1 MLIYS
6 EVSEAYNVCAYIDSI
21 YPAFRHSVEI
31 FWLVTGHGTLCR
43 SVESELCVTVTG
55 VCRIDRNG
63 TVLRYR
69 DSDPNAD
76 RQPRYILADR
86 SLACDQSDFSSS
98 GRADILKP
106 SLRLSTENPKA
117 YSCCIVII
125 STDLHNSSLTLLR
138 GYTLDAAIDNKWHSS
153 AFISS
158 VTAMYVCMSL
168 CLLLPR

>member
-63 TVLRYR
+63 TVFGAKEHDFNVPKLTGK
-69 DSDPNAD
+69 
-76 RQPRYILADR
+76 
-86 SLACDQSDFSSS
+86 SLPCPPF
-98 GRADILKP
+98 
-106 SLRLSTENPKA
+106 
-117 YSCCIVII
+117 
-125 STDLHNSSLTLLR
+125 
-138 GYTLDAAIDNKWHSS
+138 
-153 AFISS
+153 
-158 VTAMYVCMSL
+158 
-168 CLLLPR
+168 